1 MNNRM
6 KRGIKVFLVW
16 IFIVCFSAPMLWAQ
30 EDISDYTIFD
40 DKTLLEGYAKKY
52 REFSEEIV
60 LEMIKDDTLSPYKAA
75 AAIRVFREN
84 FSADIVSREKKIAEK
99 FLLRRFKLTDSAFV
113 EVEIMHVLCAMDR
126 YRYFQTMVPALIQKL
141 NHYNSAVNEIAFNG
155 LNDVTKDSGKRPRE
169 ARIVFNT
176 LRKMLFLSRKRLAN
190 VGVPDERLSMKLK
203 LLRWSIKVLGPQE
216 LKKLPKEVIS
226 LL

>member
-1 MNNRM
+1 MNNKMRFF
-6 KRGIKVFLVW
+6 K
-16 IFIVCFSAPMLWAQ
+16 IFILWFFILGSSASVVWAQ

-40 DKTLLEGYAKKY
+40 DKMLLEGYAKKY
-52 REFSEEIV
+52 REFPKEIV
-60 LEMIKDDTLSPYKAA
+60 MEMIKDDTLSSYKTA

-84 FSADIVSREKKIAEK
+84 FSADIVSREKKMAEK

-113 EVEIMHVLCAMDR
+113 EVEIMHALCAMDR

-141 NHYNSAVNEIAFNG
+141 NHYNSVVNEIAFHG
-155 LNDVTKDSGKRPRE
+155 LEELTTDSGKRPRE

-190 VGVPDERLSMKLK
+190 VSTPDERLAMKLK

>member
-1 MNNRM
+1 MSDRT
-6 KRGIKVFLVW
+6 RFLKVMVVW
-16 IFIVCFSAPMLWAQ
+16 AFVAGFIAPAVRAQ

-40 DKTLLEGYAKKY
+40 DKMLLEGYAKKY
-52 REFSEEIV
+52 HEFPEEIV
-60 LEMIKDDTLSPYKAA
+60 MEMIKDDTLSPYKTA
-75 AAIRVFREN
+75 AAIRVFREK
-84 FSADIVSREKKIAEK
+84 FSADIVSREKKMAEK

-113 EVEIMHVLCAMDR
+113 EVEIMHALCAMDR

-141 NHYNSAVNEIAFNG
+141 NHYNSVVNEIAFHG
-155 LNDVTKDSGKRPRE
+155 LEELTQDSGKRPRE

-190 VGVPDERLSMKLK
+190 VSTPDERLSMKLK
-203 LLRWSIKVLGPQE
+203 LLRWSIKILGPPE